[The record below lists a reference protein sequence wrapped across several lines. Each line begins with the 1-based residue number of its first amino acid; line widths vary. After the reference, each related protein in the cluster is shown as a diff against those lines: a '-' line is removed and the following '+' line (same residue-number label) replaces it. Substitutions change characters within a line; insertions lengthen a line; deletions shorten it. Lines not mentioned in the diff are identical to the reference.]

1 MFIEPFIVTSVFF
14 PYWIMCL
21 LYFLFLADPVS
32 QIIYIIFWGL
42 IIIACIIGPDFVDS
56 PKLVQVEG
64 KKKV

>member
-1 MFIEPFIVTSVFF
+1 
-14 PYWIMCL
+14 MCL
-21 LYFLFLADPVS
+21 LLFLFLADPVS

-42 IIIACIIGPDFVDS
+42 IIIACIIYVYRNGPDFVDS